1 MIQQLPL
8 AILEEHIIPQIK
20 EYSIPNVRESCE
32 LLCDLTSRR
41 FAKFQSKMMVKK
53 SAEQEKFI
61 NTCLNNLDRHK
72 HSEFVWKKRT
82 QFWEKE
88 FYRNKKLLDASYND
102 LQTAR
107 IQIQKMDTAIQTHAP
122 HILINPQNTTK
133 PKFLGYRNGP
143 VENFKQWLIHENRES
158 PALLNMKSSP
168 RLKELKTV
176 HSFSK
181 KYNTTVTWFRYI
193 ELHMDFTHSKRYI
206 RDGKL

>member
-8 AILEEHIIPQIK
+8 AILEEHIIPQIE

-32 LLCDLTSRR
+32 LLCDLTGRR
-41 FAKFQSKMMVKK
+41 FAKFQTKMMVKK
-53 SAEQEKFI
+53 SAEQQKFI
-61 NTCLNNLDRHK
+61 NKCLNKLDRHK
-72 HSEFVWKKRT
+72 HSEFVWKGRA
-82 QFWEKE
+82 QFWERE
-88 FYRNKKLLDASYND
+88 FNRNKKLLDASYND

-107 IQIQKMDTAIQTHAP
+107 IQIQKMDTAIQKHAP
-122 HILINPQNTTK
+122 HILINPKNTTK

-143 VENFKQWLIHENRES
+143 VENFKQWLIHENGES
-158 PALLNMKSSP
+158 PHLLNMKSSP

-181 KYNTTVTWFRYI
+181 KYNTTVPWFRYI

>member
-72 HSEFVWKKRT
+72 HSEFVLKKRT

-107 IQIQKMDTAIQTHAP
+107 IQIQKMDTAIQKHAP

-158 PALLNMKSSP
+158 PTLLNMKSSP

-181 KYNTTVTWFRYI
+181 KYNTTVPWFRYI

>member
-20 EYSIPNVRESCE
+20 EYIIPNVRESCE
-32 LLCDLTSRR
+32 ILCDLTGRR
-41 FAKFQSKMMVKK
+41 FAKMMVKK
-53 SAEQEKFI
+53 YADQEKFI
-61 NTCLNNLDRHK
+61 NKCLNNLDRFK
-72 HSEFVWKKRT
+72 HSEFVWKGRA
-82 QFWEKE
+82 QFWERETK
-88 FYRNKKLLDASYND
+88 RNSKLLDASYNN
-102 LQTAR
+102 LQTVR
-107 IQIQKMDTAIQTHAP
+107 FQIKKMDTIIQNYRYIHK
-122 HILINPQNTTK
+122 INPNNTTK

-143 VENFKQWLIHENRES
+143 VENFKQWLIHENGES
-158 PALLNMKSSP
+158 PSLLNMKSSP

-181 KYNTTVTWFRYI
+181 KYNTTVPWFRYI